1 VRARRRRAPRVPH
14 APTPS
19 ARVAGT
25 YEGSIKN
32 AVHTVGRVCV
42 RARGKEPTERY
53 LEISP
58 PQSSPC
64 YCDVTAAAVHL
75 LTLCGSPC
83 QPGAAQALRRLQSA
97 KSFAPCVQRLMEL
110 VSRWDETGAIS
121 VQCLPSLAL
130 RALAYLCGS
139 AAAPR
144 VRWLLRGHKFWER
157 RWDKEAGVWRPPQP
171 DDDPSVGFAAV
182 VFRGMMGEL
191 GDSEDTRNARVLVA
205 VLQGE
210 ASATKR
216 DGVRMLPPLPAVPDD
231 VEEAFD
237 ALTSDALEDA
247 ISDELGACA
256 DEAERKLAMLFFLD
270 ATYLPPGTL
279 VGLHGLAGK
288 PELNGAIGVVG
299 PRRPAKADAPLR
311 YPVRLADGD
320 VEGETTADAFLR
332 APMGVRPRNLR
343 LVPDEERQRLRCS
356 GKRFSSVF

>member
-1 VRARRRRAPRVPH
+1 MH
-14 APTPS
+14 
-19 ARVAGT
+19 
-25 YEGSIKN
+25 N
-32 AVHTVGRVCV
+32 VGRVSV
-42 RARGKEPTERY
+42 RASDGDELTERY

-64 YCDVTAAAVHL
+64 YCDVMAAAIHL
-75 LTLCGSPC
+75 LTLCGNAR
-83 QPGAAQALRRLQSA
+83 QPGAAQALRRLQST

-110 VSRWDETGAIS
+110 VSRWDETGPIS
-121 VQCLPSLAL
+121 TQCLPSLAL
-130 RALAYLCGS
+130 NALAILCGS
-139 AAAPR
+139 VAAPR

-191 GDSEDTRNARVLVA
+191 GDSEETRDARVLVA

-237 ALTSDALEDA
+237 ALTSDALGDA
-247 ISDELGACA
+247 VSDELGACA

-288 PELNGAIGVVG
+288 PELNGTIGVVAG

-311 YPVRLADGD
+311 YPVRLLDGD
-320 VEGETTADAFLR
+320 LVGETAEEAFLR

-343 LVPDEERQRLRCS
+343 LVPDDERQRIRCS
-356 GKRFSSVF
+356 RKSFNSVF